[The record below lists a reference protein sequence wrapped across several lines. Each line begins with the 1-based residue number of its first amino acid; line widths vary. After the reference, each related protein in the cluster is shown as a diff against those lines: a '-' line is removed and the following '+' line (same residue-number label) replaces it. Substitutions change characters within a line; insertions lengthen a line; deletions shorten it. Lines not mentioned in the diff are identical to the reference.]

1 MNMLLAVIYN
11 QFRGYFQV
19 NSHTS
24 NKSVTY
30 NQSLRLV
37 KLIKDKKLDEA
48 RSTEMSDSAKQA
60 RQKANEYIMNEY
72 YGRASANGK
81 NIMAHH
87 VKTAPRNVATSRA
100 AEQTSQS
107 NGVDSGEE

>member
-1 MNMLLAVIYN
+1 MCE
-11 QFRGYFQV
+11 
-19 NSHTS
+19 HTKLQAT
-24 NKSVTY
+24 NTAPIGITE
-30 NQSLRLV
+30 
-37 KLIKDKKLDEA
+37 LIKDKKLDEA